1 MDPLL
6 PIYEKIKEIWLTPW
20 FTLADTK
27 INLLSL
33 LGLIVIL
40 AIIWRIGFA
49 FEQGITRIARNQ
61 SRGSS
66 ASWYALSR
74 ISRYAI
80 WIIGFLAVLS
90 YLGFNM
96 ASFAVIGGAIGVGVG
111 FGLQNI
117 ISNFVSG
124 IIILIEK
131 IIKVDDFVDLQ
142 SGVMGRVIEINLR
155 YTRITTPDLIDVLVP
170 NSEFITG
177 RVVNWTLGEPV
188 RRIHVPFGVAYGSNK
203 DLVKEAAVAAALGVA
218 GTVRDH
224 GREPDAWLVSFG
236 DSSLNFELVVWVGP
250 ELIVMPAKTQ
260 AQYLWAIENELRKRK
275 IEIPFPQRDLHIR
288 LGMPSVSTDVPS
300 QERTR
305 QSPAADALPNPGT
318 HS

>member
-1 MDPLL
+1 MDILL
-6 PIYEKIKEIWLTPW
+6 LIYGKLKEIALIPL
-20 FTLADTK
+20 FTIGDTK
-27 INLLSL
+27 VSLLSL
-33 LGLIVIL
+33 FGLIVIL
-40 AIIWRIGFA
+40 LIVWRITIA
-49 FEQGITRIARNQ
+49 LEKTIARIAHNQ
-61 SRGSS
+61 SKESG

-80 WIIGFLAVLS
+80 WIIGLIAGLS

-96 ASFAVIGGAIGVGVG
+96 TSIAMIGGAIGVGVG

-131 IIKVDDFVDLQ
+131 IIKIGDFVDLQ
-142 SGVMGRVIEINLR
+142 SGVIGKVTEINLR
-155 YTRITTPDLIDVLVP
+155 YTRITTPDLIDVIVP

-177 RVVNWTLGEPV
+177 RVINWTLGEPV
-188 RRIHVPFGVAYGSNK
+188 RRIHVSFWVAYGADK
-203 DLVKEAAVAAALGVA
+203 QLVKEAAVAAALSIA
-218 GTVRDH
+218 GTESGL

-250 ELIVMPAKTQ
+250 NLIISPGKTQ
-260 AQYLWAIENELRKRK
+260 AQYLWAIEDELRKRQ

-288 LGMPSVSTDVPS
+288 SGTLAISMNKTGETPFK
-300 QERTR
+300 R
-305 QSPAADALPNPGT
+305 Q
-318 HS
+318 